1 MYFSPRHSS
10 APDTDGGRDA
20 AAASAGS
27 GAVAGVGAAWLWQVS
42 HPLSEP
48 HSPPSRAMAGSCLS
62 RLLLNNGDVP

>member
-27 GAVAGVGAAWLWQVS
+27 GAVAGVGAAWLWQAS
-42 HPLSEP
+42 ILN
-48 HSPPSRAMAGSCLS
+48 GQ
-62 RLLLNNGDVP
+62 RLLCLDLAPFKCSVLQS